1 MNSITPV
8 QFVLYLT
15 GGLVLGICYF
25 SILYRTV
32 LLLAAHAHMA
42 RIIPLY
48 LLRGAAALAVFWF
61 LAQQGALPLLAGLL
75 GFVVARF
82 LVQRRVGSP

>member
-1 MNSITPV
+1 MH
-8 QFVLYLT
+8 FVLYLS
-15 GGLVLGICYF
+15 GGAALGMVYF
-25 SILYRTV
+25 SLLYRTAR
-32 LLLAAHAHMA
+32 LLAAQAPMA

-75 GFVVARF
+75 GFVMARF
-82 LVQRRVGSP
+82 LVQRQVGSP